1 MKKLGNGEVRRLA
14 KKVGCSVKD
23 FLFHTNGGEVWQ
35 LPSWN
40 FMPVAP
46 RTEESKSLVAEKTRA
61 YWKTPEGEKKRER
74 LRARNKAT
82 KSEELKRRWRED
94 PDYARKATEAA
105 SRPKSERTKEK
116 MSIAGKRRWDL
127 KKMEAV

>member
-94 PDYARKATEAA
+94 PSLRSLVIETS
-105 SRPKSERTKEK
+105 SRPKSEKTKEK
-116 MSIAGKRRWDL
+116 MSIAGKKRWEL
-127 KKMEAV
+127 RKAAA